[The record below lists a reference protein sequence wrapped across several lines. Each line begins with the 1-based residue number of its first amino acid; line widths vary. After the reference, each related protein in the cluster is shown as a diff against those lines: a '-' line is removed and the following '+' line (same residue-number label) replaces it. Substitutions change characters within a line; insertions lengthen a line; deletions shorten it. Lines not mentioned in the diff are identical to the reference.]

1 MASPSTARTAFAL
14 LRQHPRELTLAAA
27 VGLGVGA
34 FAAGTA
40 YYFYASTGGPTV
52 PGVAVIPLSF
62 LIVAISYVVLA
73 WRRKV
78 RASDWLALG
87 YTAAILLGIVLLTI
101 EEALHEVWAEINL
114 TVW

>member
-1 MASPSTARTAFAL
+1 MASRPGVRAGIE
-14 LRQHPRELTLAAA
+14 LRRPPRELTLAGA

-34 FAAGTA
+34 FTAGTA
-40 YYFYASTGGPTV
+40 YYFYASTGGPTL

-62 LIVAISYVVLA
+62 LIVAVSYLVLA
-73 WRRKV
+73 GRRQG

-87 YTAAILLGIVLLTI
+87 YTAAILLSIVLLTI
-101 EEALHEVWAEINL
+101 DEALHEFWAEINR

>member
-1 MASPSTARTAFAL
+1 MAAHPGI
-14 LRQHPRELTLAAA
+14 HPRIDFRRLPRDLTIACA

-34 FAAGTA
+34 FAAATA
-40 YYFYASTGGPTV
+40 YYFYATAGGPTV

-62 LIVAISYVVLA
+62 FIVAISYAVLA
-73 WRRKV
+73 RRRKV

-87 YTAAILLGIVLLTI
+87 YTAAILLSIVLLTI
-101 EEALHEVWAEINL
+101 EEALHELWAGLNL

>member
-1 MASPSTARTAFAL
+1 MASGPGVRAGIDWPRP
-14 LRQHPRELTLAAA
+14 PRELTVAAG
-27 VGLGVGA
+27 VGLGVGV

-40 YYFYASTGGPTV
+40 YYFYASTGGPTL

-62 LIVAISYVVLA
+62 LIVAIGHVVLTR
-73 WRRKV
+73 RRKA

-87 YTAAILLGIVLLTI
+87 YTAAILLSIVLLTI
-101 EEALHEVWAEINL
+101 GEALSEFWAELNQ

>member
-1 MASPSTARTAFAL
+1 MASRPVMRARMDLGGF
-14 LRQHPRELTLAAA
+14 PRDLKVAGA

-40 YYFYASTGGPTV
+40 YYFYATAGGPTL
-52 PGVAVIPLSF
+52 PGVAVIPLS
-62 LIVAISYVVLA
+62 LLVVAVAYVVLV
-73 WRRKV
+73 RRRMP

-87 YTAAILLGIVLLTI
+87 YTAAILLSIVLLTI
-101 EEALHEVWAEINL
+101 DEALREVWAELNL

>member
-1 MASPSTARTAFAL
+1 MASRPGARAGIEF
-14 LRQHPRELTLAAA
+14 RRPPPELTVAGT

-40 YYFYASTGGPTV
+40 YYFYASTGGPTLF
-52 PGVAVIPLSF
+52 GVAVIPLSF

-73 WRRKV
+73 RRRKE

-87 YTAAILLGIVLLTI
+87 YTAAILLSIVLLTI
-101 EEALHEVWAEINL
+101 DEALREVWAQLNQ